1 MFLDWRI
8 NNEFSLFFS
17 SLFCILCHEYML
29 HSDENKVKIPGLVE
43 KKVFASNRDGP
54 MARLPPGKE
63 GQEPSLLE
71 SLRQEEGQTSGP
83 QLSPQSGKKSVEP

>member
-1 MFLDWRI
+1 MSF
-8 NNEFSLFFS
+8 LFFS

-29 HSDENKVKIPGLVE
+29 HSGENKVKTPGLVE

-71 SLRQEEGQTSGP
+71 SLRREEGQTSGL
-83 QLSPQSGKKSVEP
+83 QLSPQSRKKSVEP

>member
-1 MFLDWRI
+1 MSFL
-8 NNEFSLFFS
+8 FFFS

-29 HSDENKVKIPGLVE
+29 HSDENKVKTPGLVE

>member
-1 MFLDWRI
+1 
-8 NNEFSLFFS
+8 
-17 SLFCILCHEYML
+17 ML
-29 HSDENKVKIPGLVE
+29 HSDENKVKTPGLVE
-43 KKVFASNRDGP
+43 KKVFASKRDGP